1 MRILNAASIAA
12 SLVAPI
18 ASART
23 AKCDVVGTWGDSYG
37 VVATFTTD
45 KKGTATATVV
55 CATPFKLKTTT
66 LTTTT
71 WDITGTNKK
80 CSSVSPVTVALTFDT
95 GSCTSATGT
104 ITIPGY
110 GQLADAWTL
119 TGAPSRRTP
128 VAHSDML
135 NGLK

>member
-1 MRILNAASIAA
+1 MRIVIAASIAA
-12 SLVAPI
+12 SLLSPI
-18 ASART
+18 ASAKT
-23 AKCDVVGTWGDSYG
+23 TKCNVVGTWGDSYG

-45 KKGTATATVV
+45 KKGTATATLV
-55 CATPFKLKTTT
+55 CATPFKLKSTTIT
-66 LTTTT
+66 STT

-80 CSSVSPVTVALTFDT
+80 CSSVSPVYVALTFDT

-119 TGAPSRRTP
+119 TGAPARRTP
-128 VAHSDML
+128 APRSDML